1 MSVIADAKGLA
12 LRIFPTDAIVYSD
25 PKLLE
30 QIIRNLVFNA
40 IKYTKTGRV
49 LLGARTRGTRL
60 LIQVYDTGIGIP
72 NDKLDKIF
80 EEFYQVNNSARNRK
94 KGLGLGL
101 AIVRRL
107 VKLMGHTIEVKS
119 NFGRGTKF
127 EITVPISEVAKRKIG
142 SIRERQIRILPLK

>member
-1 MSVIADAKGLA
+1 M
-12 LRIFPTDAIVYSD
+12 
-25 PKLLE
+25 
-30 QIIRNLVFNA
+30 
-40 IKYTKTGRV
+40 KYTKTGRV
-49 LLGARTRGTRL
+49 LLGTRTRGTRL